1 MGDGGSLNPKR
12 FFITIIMITKY
23 KKVYLPNEPEIVQF
37 HDFISELTSE
47 SETIKQIRLETN
59 KAKRDS
65 LKKELPGYCFNG
77 IFNNRSNGGLV
88 EHSGMAILDYDK
100 FKSEKLLIESFI
112 EVTKLPFIIAAWRS
126 PSNKGFKALL
136 KIPKSTVLDHEL
148 RIRTFAAYYNNPN
161 LDLDPDV
168 CRFCFTSYDPNP
180 YINESADEF
189 TPMLPSDYFEK
200 KQYHQDEIVNAIEDE
215 DKILNIIARFK
226 RSTSFI
232 YGERNKHT
240 FNLSSQFCEYGIS
253 KEKCIE
259 YLEKNIW
266 STDFKSEGIQAV
278 NSAYKI
284 RQFGVKKLE
293 LRQSVKQNY
302 PYEIFPDKIRESI
315 FDVAKELSL
324 NPIFLATAGIWT
336 VSSLAGNAYIS
347 EFGSSS
353 RNILFCM
360 FIAPVS
366 VGKTPAFKSMC
377 EYPLN
382 DILKNEDEDYKRRIE
397 EWNAEKTAAFAE
409 KKQFSK
415 PKPKRFHP
423 FAVDGTTE
431 GYIAL
436 CQDQPNG
443 MGVYHDE
450 AETIMNAGAHK
461 SNNDAIS
468 FFTQAFSGGRYTQI
482 RADRDKERVVQNMN
496 INLLMGTQPSRLA
509 NIFTMDKIESGFA
522 SRFLM
527 VESDYIELNVNSDP
541 FAKSRTMCNEWVNL
555 VCQLYDISKLNSS
568 GEDLSPIKIEITDE
582 AKEKYREYYKKSLIE
597 ANKRINGKIEQFII
611 GAEAKMS
618 AYFPRLTQI
627 VAIIHN
633 PTKPVINGLIIELG
647 WKLYRYYAEST
658 VNIIKSLHNQV
669 ETGLPNELQNLY
681 DLLPDEFTYKE
692 SEEFCEK
699 VNLKKNRFKVSLR
712 RKDFGKLFSKT
723 EHGKYKKVH

>member
-1 MGDGGSLNPKR
+1 
-12 FFITIIMITKY
+12 MITRY
-23 KKVYLPNEPEIVQF
+23 KKLYLPNEPEIVQL
-37 HDFISELTSE
+37 HDFISELTTE
-47 SETIKQIRLETN
+47 SDLINQIRNESN
-59 KAKRDS
+59 KAKRDA

-77 IFNNRSNGGLV
+77 VFNNRSNGGLV

-126 PSNKGFKALL
+126 PSNNGFKALL

-161 LDLDPDV
+161 LDLDTDV

-180 YINESADEF
+180 YINEAAEEF
-189 TPMLPSDYFEK
+189 TPMLPQDYFEK
-200 KQYHQDEIVNAIEDE
+200 TTYQQDEIINAIEDE
-215 DKILNIIARFK
+215 DKILNIISRFK
-226 RSTSFI
+226 RSTSFVS
-232 YGERNKHT
+232 GQRNKHT

-253 KEKCIE
+253 KEKCIN
-259 YLEKNIW
+259 YLEQNIW
-266 STDFKSEGIQAV
+266 SVDFKTEGKQAI

-293 LRQSVKQNY
+293 LREQSKHDY
-302 PYEIFPDKIRESI
+302 PYEIFPQKIRESI

-347 EFGSSS
+347 DFGNGS

-366 VGKTPAFKSMC
+366 VGKTPAFKAMC
-377 EYPLN
+377 EYPLS
-382 DILKNEDEDYKRRIE
+382 DLLKQEDNEYKQRLK
-397 EWNAEKTAAFAE
+397 EWEGERTLAYSE
-409 KKQFSK
+409 KKQFTK
-415 PKPKRFHP
+415 PKPKRYHP

-436 CQDQPNG
+436 SQDQPNG

-527 VESDYIELNVNSDP
+527 VQSDYMELNINSDP

-555 VCQLYDISKLNSS
+555 VCKLYDISKLNSS
-568 GEDLSPIKIEITDE
+568 GEDLSPIKIEITDD
-582 AKEKYREYYKKSLIE
+582 AKELYRKYYKKSLIE
-597 ANKRINGKIEQFII
+597 ANKRISGKIENFVI

-627 VAIIHN
+627 IAILNN
-633 PTKPVINGLIIELG
+633 PLKPEINGITIELG

-658 VNIIKSLHNQV
+658 VNIIKSLYNTV
-669 ETGLPNELQNLY
+669 ETGLPSELDSLY
-681 DLLPDEFTYKE
+681 QSLPDEFTYKE
-692 SEEFCEK
+692 AEEICK
-699 VNLKKNRFKVSLR
+699 KINLSDKKFRTSLR
-712 RKDFGKLFSKT
+712 RKDFKALFEKI